1 MRDSAFLAAR
11 VVKAKPLKTFLSVL
25 GIIIG
30 VASVVCILCIGG
42 GGQAAVM
49 KQLEQFGI
57 NTISIKPTT
66 EGGQTLDLEDYEFL
80 KEYIP
85 ASMTPV
91 YVNYGS
97 VQVKNQKRDV
107 MLWGVDREFSD
118 LLPVHLKQG
127 RVFSQVEYERGK
139 ACGLVEESVAQDLF
153 GADPIGKV
161 MEISTAKSTLKVTV
175 TGVIEDAAS
184 SLGDTFESSIPTF
197 VYMPTEAV
205 LRHFGDSNLDY
216 ISMKTQEE
224 SGSSE
229 GIRAVKL
236 LNRKNGDEG
245 YYAEDMT
252 RQRDLLGSIL
262 HIITWIISAVAAVS
276 LVVGGIG
283 IMNLMLVSVSERT
296 AEIGMMKAIGA
307 KKSDIMAQFLMEAAL
322 ITILGAAGGAAAG
335 ISLGFAVTRL
345 ANMPFVLDFRYV
357 VGIVVFVA
365 AVGLIFGVY
374 PAKKAADL
382 RPVEALR

>member
-1 MRDSAFLAAR
+1 M
-11 VVKAKPLKTFLSVL
+11 
-25 GIIIG
+25 
-30 VASVVCILCIGG
+30 
-42 GGQAAVM
+42 
-49 KQLEQFGI
+49 
-57 NTISIKPTT
+57 
-66 EGGQTLDLEDYEFL
+66 
-80 KEYIP
+80 
-85 ASMTPV
+85 
-91 YVNYGS
+91 
-97 VQVKNQKRDV
+97 
-107 MLWGVDREFSD
+107 
-118 LLPVHLKQG
+118 
-127 RVFSQVEYERGK
+127 EYERGK

-197 VYMPTEAV
+197 VYMPTKAV

-216 ISMKTQEE
+216 ISMKNQEE

-283 IMNLMLVSVSERT
+283 IMNIMLVSVSERT

-307 KKSDIMAQFLMEAAL
+307 KKSDIMAQFLMEATL